1 MREGRILVAGI
12 GNIFLGDDG
21 FGVEVV
27 ARLRE
32 RPQPAH
38 VEIAD
43 FGIRGFDLAYALM
56 EDYEAAILVD
66 ALPLGKKPG
75 TVHLIEPEV
84 DGLGGAAFIDSHS
97 MNPMEVFKH
106 VKQLGGTLPR
116 TLIVGCEPASFGAE
130 EEGGRLGL
138 SEPVGEAVAEAVKVV
153 ESVLESLTEKQEV
166 G

>member
-12 GNIFLGDDG
+12 GNVFLGDDG

-32 RPQPAH
+32 RPH
-38 VEIAD
+38 STDIDIAD

-56 EDYEAAILVD
+56 EDYEAAILID

-75 TVHLIEPEV
+75 TVHVLEPEV
-84 DGLGGAAFIDSHS
+84 DALAGVALIDSHS

-106 VKQLGGTLPR
+106 VKQLGGKLPR
-116 TLIVGCEPASFGAE
+116 TLIVGCEPASFGSDA
-130 EEGGRLGL
+130 GRMSL
-138 SEPVGEAVAEAVKVV
+138 SRPVRAAVTKAVDVV
-153 ESVLESLTEKQEV
+153 ETLLQRLSQKEEV
-166 G
+166 A

>member
-12 GNIFLGDDG
+12 GNVFLGDDG

-32 RPQPAH
+32 RPHAAD

-56 EDYEAAILVD
+56 EDYEAAILID

-75 TVHLIEPEV
+75 TVHIIEPEV
-84 DGLGGAAFIDSHS
+84 DGLGGGAFIDSHA
-97 MNPMEVFKH
+97 MNPVEVFKH

-116 TLIVGCEPASFGAE
+116 TLIVGCEPASFGSDEGRMSLSRPVRAAVSKAVDAVETLLQRLSQKE
-130 EEGGRLGL
+130 E
-138 SEPVGEAVAEAVKVV
+138 VA
-153 ESVLESLTEKQEV
+153 
-166 G
+166 